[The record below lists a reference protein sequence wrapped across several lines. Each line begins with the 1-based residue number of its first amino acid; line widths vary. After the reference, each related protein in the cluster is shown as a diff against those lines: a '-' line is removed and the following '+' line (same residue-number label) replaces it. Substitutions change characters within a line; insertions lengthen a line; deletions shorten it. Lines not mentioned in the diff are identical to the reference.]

1 MSTQATIQIRIDA
14 KTKRA
19 AQKTLEEIGLDLS
32 SAVKLFLR
40 NVVLRQAIPLD
51 LRTANGFTVAEERE
65 MLREMEEALRFGKSY
80 KTAKE
85 LHDAIEAS
93 PDED

>member
-14 KTKRA
+14 KTKKA

-40 NVVLRQAIPLD
+40 NVVLRQSVPLD

-65 MLREMEEALRFGKSY
+65 IIRETQEALKYGKSY
-80 KTAKE
+80 NSAEE
-85 LHDAIEAS
+85 LHAAIEAS
-93 PDED
+93 SDEE

>member
-1 MSTQATIQIRIDA
+1 MNAQATIQIRIDA

-19 AQKTLEEIGLDLS
+19 AQKTLDEIGLDLS

-40 NVVLRQAIPLD
+40 NVVLRQAVPLD

-65 MLREMEEALRFGKSY
+65 MMQEIKEALRSGKTY
-80 KTAKE
+80 KSTEE
-85 LHDAIEAS
+85 LHAAILAS
-93 PDED
+93 NDDE